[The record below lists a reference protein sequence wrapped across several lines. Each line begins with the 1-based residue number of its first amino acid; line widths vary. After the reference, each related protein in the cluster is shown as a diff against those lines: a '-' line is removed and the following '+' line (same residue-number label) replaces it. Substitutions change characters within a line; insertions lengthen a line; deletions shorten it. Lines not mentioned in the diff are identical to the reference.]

1 MLKNEAK
8 LLDGVGDQV
17 RSLQL
22 ELTTINQF
30 LRNSKEKREKVGDLV
45 SLIRDIAHEAED
57 IIDMFVINMA
67 KHKRRNTV
75 DKFLHSLQ
83 HMSMLRNVATDIES
97 IKIEIATIYH
107 NKDTYG
113 IENDKET
120 GDDSVRRSTLQ
131 SRRNRVEENEVVSF
145 VKDANIVIWLL
156 TDWASGGKAVSI
168 VGMGGLGKTTLEKK
182 VHVQ

>member
-67 KHKRRNTV
+67 KHKRRNMV

-97 IKIEIATIYH
+97 IKI
-107 NKDTYG
+107 
-113 IENDKET
+113 
-120 GDDSVRRSTLQ
+120 
-131 SRRNRVEENEVVSF
+131 
-145 VKDANIVIWLL
+145 
-156 TDWASGGKAVSI
+156 
-168 VGMGGLGKTTLEKK
+168 
-182 VHVQ
+182 